1 MLVRNN
7 LCDLTCKC
15 VMSMG
20 QVSACEVASRGLT
33 CAVIARVLVEAN
45 GYVMPKA
52 AGLAKE
58 KAGPIG
64 ARVVYG

>member
-1 MLVRNN
+1 VGNN

-33 CAVIARVLVEAN
+33 CAVIAGVLVEAN